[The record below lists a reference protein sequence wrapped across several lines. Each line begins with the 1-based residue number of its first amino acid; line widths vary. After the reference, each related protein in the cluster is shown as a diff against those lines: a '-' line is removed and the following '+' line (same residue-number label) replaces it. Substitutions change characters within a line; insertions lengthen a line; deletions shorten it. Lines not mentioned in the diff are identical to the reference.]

1 MVLFN
6 FITMYNYK
14 FDSLNDIF
22 RALLEKNVD
31 KPALDWLDEKAA
43 LANDAEA
50 FNKFKIGF
58 SIVSRKVEK
67 RQVQLDDSEESEIQ
81 SLVPGFSIAR
91 WSVKKLCRVWLLMQ
105 VKAEDRELYIARI
118 EELFRDADMNELATL
133 YAALPLLAYPEYW
146 ETQCAEGIR
155 SNIGYVLDAVIMDNP
170 YPWQHLSEE
179 AWNQLVLKAFFT
191 EKDINRIVGLHV
203 RMNANLVQALNDY
216 AAERKAAGR
225 DVNPELWNLVNSPIN
240 NS

>member
-1 MVLFN
+1 MFN
-6 FITMYNYK
+6 YN
-14 FDSLNDIF
+14 FDTLNNIF
-22 RALLEKNVD
+22 RSLIEKNVD
-31 KPALDWLDEKAA
+31 QPTVEWLDEKAA

-58 SIVSRKVEK
+58 SIVSRKVDK
-67 RQVQLDDSEESEIQ
+67 RALQLDESEENEVQ
-81 SLVPGFSIAR
+81 SLVPDFSISR
-91 WSVKKLCRVWLLMQ
+91 WSVKKLCRVWLIMQ
-105 VKAEDRELYIARI
+105 VKADDRDLYIARI

-133 YAALPLLAYPEYW
+133 YASLPLLAYPEYW
-146 ETQCAEGIR
+146 EAQCAEGIR

-191 EKDINRIVGLHV
+191 EKDINRIIGLPL
-203 RMNANLVQALNDY
+203 RMNSNLIKALTDY

-225 DVNPELWNLVNSPIN
+225 EVNPELWNLVNTPVN
-240 NS
+240 NR

>member
-1 MVLFN
+1 MFN
-6 FITMYNYK
+6 YN
-14 FDSLNDIF
+14 FDTLNNIF
-22 RALLEKNVD
+22 RSLIEKNVD
-31 KPALDWLDEKAA
+31 QPTLEWLDEKAA

-58 SIVSRKVEK
+58 SIVSRKVDK
-67 RQVQLDDSEESEIQ
+67 RVLQLDESEENEVQ
-81 SLVPGFSIAR
+81 SLVPGFSISR
-91 WSVKKLCRVWLLMQ
+91 WSVKKLCRVWLIMQ
-105 VKAEDRELYIARI
+105 VKADDRDLYIARI

-133 YAALPLLAYPEYW
+133 YASLPLLAYPEYW
-146 ETQCAEGIR
+146 EAQCAEGIR

-191 EKDINRIVGLHV
+191 EKDINRIIGLPL
-203 RMNANLVQALNDY
+203 RMNSNLIKALTDY

-225 DVNPELWNLVNSPIN
+225 EVNPELWNLVNTPVN
-240 NS
+240 NR

>member
-1 MVLFN
+1 MFN
-6 FITMYNYK
+6 YN
-14 FDSLNDIF
+14 FDTLNHIF
-22 RALLEKNVD
+22 RSLIEKNVD
-31 KPALDWLDEKAA
+31 KPTLEWLDEKAA
-43 LANDAEA
+43 LANDADA

-58 SIVSRKVEK
+58 SIVSRKVDKRPVLLEETEK
-67 RQVQLDDSEESEIQ
+67 EKIQ

-91 WSVKKLCRVWLLMQ
+91 WSVKKLCRVWLIMQ
-105 VKAEDRELYIARI
+105 VKAEDRGLYIARI

-133 YAALPLLAYPEYW
+133 YAAMPLLAYPEYW
-146 ETQCAEGIR
+146 EAQCAEGVR

-191 EKDINRIVGLHV
+191 EKDISRIVGLQF
-203 RMNANLVQALNDY
+203 RMNASLVQALNDY

-225 DVNPELWNLVNSPIN
+225 EVNPELWNLVNTPIN
-240 NS
+240 R